1 MIRRLPS
8 FRHLR
13 IDSSISELSV
23 PCRLSCRCR
32 FCRLLAL
39 IIFCIIKF
47 RLKTKSL
54 KRSMTL
60 FRLEP
65 QEQLC
70 FIGITT
76 LPLKLSL
83 FSVFLNAYHR
93 EPVFKLAYF
102 IVLGLDGCLAVF
114 IGKALFSVFA
124 NKIWLCLRPCA
135 VLVKSAKNR
144 QTK

>member
-1 MIRRLPS
+1 MAP
-8 FRHLR
+8 
-13 IDSSISELSV
+13 
-23 PCRLSCRCR
+23 
-32 FCRLLAL
+32 
-39 IIFCIIKF
+39 
-47 RLKTKSL
+47 
-54 KRSMTL
+54 

-83 FSVFLNAYHR
+83 FFGIFKRLLH

-102 IVLGLDGCLAVF
+102 ITLGLDSCLAVF